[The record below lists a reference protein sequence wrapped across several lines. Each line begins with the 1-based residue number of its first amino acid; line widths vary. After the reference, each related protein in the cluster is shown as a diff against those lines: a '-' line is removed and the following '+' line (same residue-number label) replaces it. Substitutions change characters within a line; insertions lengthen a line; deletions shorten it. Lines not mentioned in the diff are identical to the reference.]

1 MQNQYFVAIRD
12 IVLMAL
18 ASFGM
23 LLSLRYSKN
32 YWANSIFFTMS
43 TYLLPQIG
51 YIITKI
57 ISGNIAL
64 SLGMVGAL
72 SIIRFR
78 HPVKNS
84 LELVT
89 YFALISM
96 GIATTISFKY
106 GLLQGIL
113 FSGTITVIHFLR
125 IRNSND
131 YNRINALNSCYIL
144 EASSKNEIDFLFKSS
159 QLNYFEF
166 DSNLTLYKYRLI
178 FQSRAELDEIL
189 KETQGLESL
198 SKVIRKL

>member
-1 MQNQYFVAIRD
+1 
-12 IVLMAL
+12 MAM

-23 LLSLRYSKN
+23 LFSLRYSKN
-32 YWANSIFFTMS
+32 YWAHSVFFTMS

-106 GLLQGIL
+106 GFLQGIL
-113 FSGTITVIHFLR
+113 FSGTIAVIHFFSKNRANEYNGINVL
-125 IRNSND
+125 NSN
-131 YNRINALNSCYIL
+131 YFLEIL
-144 EASSKNEIDFLFKSS
+144 SRNKVDFLFKSS
-159 QLNYFEF
+159 QLSYFEF
-166 DSNLTLYKYRLI
+166 DSNAAEYKYRLL
-178 FQSRAELDEIL
+178 FQSKAELEEML
-189 KETQGLESL
+189 KETDGLDAL
-198 SKVIRKL
+198 SKIIRKL